1 MLPSGVLRLDTPPA
15 RLRAVAFLE
24 GLSYLLLLGV
34 AMPLKYLAGEPMAVR
49 VVGSLHG
56 LLFVLLVAATL
67 AAMRRGKPFAFGV
80 RVALASLVPFG
91 TFFLEAELRA
101 DDERWRAGE
110 EELIRSGARLG
121 PDPLEPRS

>member
-34 AMPLKYLAGEPMAVR
+34 AMPLKYLAGQPMAVR

-67 AAMRRGKPFAFGV
+67 AAMRRGKPFGFGV

-91 TFFLEAELRA
+91 TFFLEAELRG
-101 DDERWRAGE
+101 DDERWRARE
-110 EELIRSGARLG
+110 ER
-121 PDPLEPRS
+121 